1 MLKTYSEETI
11 IQVGVL
17 ETKWEFSRR
26 SQLNVDKKHWH
37 GWPTQVSR
45 ESRSGI
51 ESTSSKRCSWSETFP
66 RANQLLQRVHAK
78 PVNSSTSPDT
88 TFGEESSV
96 KMDRTVRGSI
106 PQSERNDHF
115 RASSNTLWSQP
126 AAKACLWCIPYRYWT
141 SAAPRDKARYQATY
155 SLCFKDSHHQDG
167 ANLCTDSIIWG

>member
-26 SQLNVDKKHWH
+26 SQLIVDKKHWH

-88 TFGEESSV
+88 TFGEESSAAFHKV
-96 KMDRTVRGSI
+96 KEMIT
-106 PQSERNDHF
+106 SEQVLTHYDPSLPLKLACDASRIGIGPVLPHVIRHGTKRPIAF
-115 RASSNTLWSQP
+115 ASRAL
-126 AAKACLWCIPYRYWT
+126 
-141 SAAPRDKARYQATY
+141 
-155 SLCFKDSHHQDG
+155 
-167 ANLCTDSIIWG
+167 IIKTEQIYAQIQ